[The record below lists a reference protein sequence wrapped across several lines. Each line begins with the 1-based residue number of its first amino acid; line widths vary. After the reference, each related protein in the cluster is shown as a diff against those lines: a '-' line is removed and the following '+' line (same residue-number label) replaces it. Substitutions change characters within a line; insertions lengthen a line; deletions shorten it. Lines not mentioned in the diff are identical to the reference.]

1 MLQLRF
7 TNSAKPAMW
16 LVAPKYT
23 FGSKHDCDCVLAQSG
38 VVEHHAD
45 IIVEG
50 EAVSLVR
57 IDGSAI
63 IQVNGHTVAASQVLK
78 PGDLILMGEAEL
90 AIADPKQEGPKR
102 DFSDKTNL
110 RSALN
115 LKSVPEGQAEAP
127 WHLRPLNTTLAKS
140 DGFDLLGTML
150 LGRSKECDICI
161 PASHLSRKH
170 AKFIVTDAGLTVED
184 LGSSNGT
191 FINGARIER
200 ISLHHGDEV
209 SFDTLRFRVE
219 AASNVE
225 DVTTLR
231 AALDETQIRQAVTPK
246 QIERQKPSSGAG
258 RKSPPVRPRL
268 SGTSTGHSNDDSSA
282 ADTIKLLLGAG
293 IVIGV
298 VAWLAWFLLT

>member
-16 LVAPKYT
+16 LVAPKYS
-23 FGSKHDCDCVLAQSG
+23 FGAQHDCDCVLAQAG
-38 VVEHHAD
+38 VVPHHAD

-57 IDGSAI
+57 IDSSAV
-63 IQVNGHTVAASQVLK
+63 IQVNGHTVAASQILK
-78 PGDLILMGEAEL
+78 PGDSILMGDAEL
-90 AIADPKQEGPKR
+90 AIADPKKEGPKKG
-102 DFSDKTNL
+102 FSDKTNL
-110 RSALN
+110 RVALN
-115 LKSVPEGQAEAP
+115 LKSTPEGQSEAL
-127 WHLRPLNTTLAKS
+127 WHLRPLNTTLANS
-140 DGFDLLGTML
+140 EGFDLFGAML

-170 AKFIVTDAGLTVED
+170 AKFIVSDAGGLTVED

-231 AALDETQIRQAVTPK
+231 AALDETQIRQAVTP
-246 QIERQKPSSGAG
+246 QHIERQKKSGAN

-268 SGTSTGHSNDDSSA
+268 SNARSSSHDDSSIG
-282 ADTIKLLLGAG
+282 DTVKLLLGAG
-293 IVIGV
+293 TVIGV